1 MAAIGISN
9 MDRSAYLAAA
19 FDSLPEC
26 TGILGPDLQVI
37 EMNPAGLR
45 KFGVSRVSELPE
57 GIPVSRIAEA
67 DREEYRANALAVL
80 AGDADAADRV
90 LRVGLISGDGQAR
103 PIECS
108 MTPLKDDSGE
118 IIAVIVTSRD
128 MSRWQDALNE
138 VEQSNAILQSILTT
152 IPDAMI
158 AIDEQGTIILFSK
171 MAEQMF
177 GYQESEILGK
187 SVDILMPKSYGISH
201 QTFVD
206 RYLRTGMKQIIGTGR
221 ALKARHKEGTIFPI
235 QASIGE
241 IRVAGQRRFTGFFI
255 DLTEKQQT
263 EAQLQT
269 LQLELQHAS
278 RVSDV
283 GTLASSLAHELNQPL
298 TAIANYLSTGRDILD
313 DLKSE
318 NVHLLQEALN
328 ESVAESLR
336 AGKIVRRLREFVSK
350 GDIRMEVLS
359 MADLVNDSKTLG
371 LIDARVKGVE
381 YSFDIRPD
389 INHVLADKVQIQQV
403 MINLIRNAIEA
414 MDDSPVKK
422 LSVSAH
428 TAPDNRVEFVVQDSG
443 PGISPDVRDRLFA
456 PFATTKSDGMGLGL
470 SICKTIVEAH
480 GGKLVFEDAPEGGT
494 IFRFSL
500 RKAPKEHPHAE

>member
-1 MAAIGISN
+1 MADIGIIN
-9 MDRSAYLAAA
+9 MDRSAYLEAA

-26 TGILGPDLQVI
+26 TSILGPDLQAI
-37 EMNPAGLR
+37 DLNPAGLR
-45 KFGVSRVSELPE
+45 MFGVSRISDLPE
-57 GIPVSRIAEA
+57 GAPVSRIAEA
-67 DREEYRANALAVL
+67 DREEYRVNALAVL

-90 LRVGLISGDGQAR
+90 LRVQLNSVDGQTH
-103 PIECS
+103 PMECR

-118 IIAVIVTSRD
+118 IIAIIVTSRD
-128 MSRWQDALNE
+128 MSRWQDAINE

-158 AIDEQGTIILFSK
+158 VIDEQGYIILFSK
-171 MAEQMF
+171 TAEEMF
-177 GYQESEILGK
+177 GYRESEILGK
-187 SVDILMPKSYGISH
+187 SVDILMPESYRISH
-201 QTFVD
+201 QTFVNH
-206 RYLRTGMKQIIGTGR
+206 YLETGVKQIIGTGR
-221 ALKARHKEGTIFPI
+221 TLKARNKEGAIFPI

-241 IRVAGQRRFTGFFI
+241 VRAAGQRRFTGFFN

-269 LQLELQHAS
+269 LQLDLQHAS

-298 TAIANYLSTGRDILD
+298 TAIANYLSTGRDMLD
-313 DLKSE
+313 DLTPE
-318 NVHLLQEALN
+318 NAHLLQEALN

-359 MADLVNDSKTLG
+359 IAELVNDSKTLG

-403 MINLIRNAIEA
+403 MINLLRNAIEA
-414 MDDSPVKK
+414 MDASPVKK
-422 LSVSAH
+422 LSVSAL
-428 TAPDNRVEFVVQDSG
+428 TAQDNRVEFVVQDSG
-443 PGISPDVRDRLFA
+443 PGISPEVRDRLFA

-480 GGKLVFEDAPEGGT
+480 GGKLAFEDAPEGGT

-500 RKAPKEHPHAE
+500 QKAPKEQPHAE